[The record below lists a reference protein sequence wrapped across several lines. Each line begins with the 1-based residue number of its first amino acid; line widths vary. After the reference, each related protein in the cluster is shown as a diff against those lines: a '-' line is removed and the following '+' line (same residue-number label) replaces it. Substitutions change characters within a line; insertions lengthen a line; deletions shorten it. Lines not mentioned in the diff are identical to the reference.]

1 MQIQTKVTLSKKV
14 KIGTVQMSCTK
25 EPKEN
30 LAKAIKGIREAAAR
44 GAQVVC
50 LQELFTS
57 LYFCDVEDYENFKLA
72 EAIPGPSTESLSAVA
87 KELGVVIIASLF
99 EKRTEGLYHNTTAV
113 IDADGKYLGKY
124 RKMHI
129 PDDPA
134 YYEKF
139 YFTPG
144 DLGYKVFKTK
154 FATIGILICWD
165 QWYPEA
171 SRITALMGAE
181 VLFYPTAI
189 GWATSQDEATNV
201 EQYGAW
207 QTIQRSHAVAN
218 GLHVV
223 SVNRVGFEQ
232 NGAMKFWGGSFIANP
247 LGSILYQASAFN
259 AAGRV
264 FAPRYRQAHLNS
276 FFTKD
281 KKSANI
287 ALDTAYTDVLAAFRY
302 YLKHWNQGR
311 PIVLAGHSQ
320 GALHT
325 MNLIRE
331 MVEGT
336 PLESQ
341 LVAAYIVGWPVR
353 EDFYKKFKPCQTAEQ
368 TDCYCTWRTWERNFG
383 LRLKAD
389 QKTVCTNPL
398 TWATTTNTYA
408 PKTLN
413 KGGVIRPFEKIYP
426 QVTDAEVHKG
436 ILLARKPKFKGSFL
450 FRAKNYHVG
459 DLNLYYLNVRE
470 NAQARTKAF
479 LRR

>member
-1 MQIQTKVTLSKKV
+1 MT
-14 KIGTVQMSCTK
+14 CTK

-30 LAKAIKGIREAAAR
+30 LAKAIERIREAAKK
-44 GAQVVC
+44 GAQIVC

-72 EAIPGPSTESLSAVA
+72 EPIPGPSTESLAAVA

-154 FATIGILICWD
+154 FATVGILICWD

-189 GWATSQDEATNV
+189 GWATTQDGATNT

-232 NGAMKFWGGSFIANP
+232 DGAMKFWGGSFIANP
-247 LGSILYQASAFN
+247 LGTILYQAS
-259 AAGRV
+259 
-264 FAPRYRQAHLNS
+264 H
-276 FFTKD
+276 D
-281 KKSANI
+281 KEEVNVLE
-287 ALDTAYTDVLAAFRY
+287 LDLKKTDHVRT
-302 YLKHWNQGR
+302 HW
-311 PIVLAGHSQ
+311 P
-320 GALHT
+320 
-325 MNLIRE
+325 
-331 MVEGT
+331 
-336 PLESQ
+336 
-341 LVAAYIVGWPVR
+341 
-353 EDFYKKFKPCQTAEQ
+353 
-368 TDCYCTWRTWERNFG
+368 
-383 LRLKAD
+383 
-389 QKTVCTNPL
+389 
-398 TWATTTNTYA
+398 
-408 PKTLN
+408 
-413 KGGVIRPFEKIYP
+413 
-426 QVTDAEVHKG
+426 
-436 ILLARKPKFKGSFL
+436 
-450 FRAKNYHVG
+450 
-459 DLNLYYLNVRE
+459 
-470 NAQARTKAF
+470 F
-479 LRR
+479 LRDRRIDSYQPITKRFIDED